1 MRLCGPAACE
11 IGLKL
16 VYKCCRRNATNPKG
30 AKVMFAVQ
38 SAFNQV
44 GVAFVVAVFSLG
56 LLTLL

>member
-1 MRLCGPAACE
+1 LSPQRDGS
-11 IGLKL
+11 
-16 VYKCCRRNATNPKG
+16 RSQ
-30 AKVMFAVQ
+30 VMFAVQ